1 MGKIQLIGKAV
12 KIAAPFVIKA
22 APAVIEQVN
31 KINEQQKEK
40 KKDYIKIP
48 DVLSL
53 PISEATEVLTKYHF
67 NYSLIKL
74 PADEKIALQP
84 ANTVLR
90 LTPKGGSNVTPNTF
104 VKLYYA
110 DEEIVNES
118 MQKRDTTLA
127 KKTATKQKH
136 KAQLKTVADKA
147 KKITKR

>member
-53 PISEATEVLTKYHF
+53 PINEATEVLTKYHF

-74 PADEKIALQP
+74 PASGKIALQP
-84 ANTVLR
+84 ADTVLK
-90 LTPKGGSNVTPNTF
+90 LTPKGGSNVSPNTF

-110 DEEIVNES
+110 DETIINES
-118 MQKRDTTLA
+118 MQKRDATLA
-127 KKTATKQKH
+127 KKTATKEKH
-136 KAQLKTVADKA
+136 KAQIKTVADKA
-147 KKITKR
+147 KFFSKH

>member
-53 PISEATEVLTKYHF
+53 PINEATEVLTKYHF

-74 PADEKIALQP
+74 PASEKIALQP
-84 ANTVLR
+84 ADTVLK
-90 LTPKGGSNVTPNTF
+90 LTPKGGSNVSPNTF

-110 DEEIVNES
+110 DETIINES
-118 MQKRDTTLA
+118 MQKRDATLA
-127 KKTATKQKH
+127 KKLPQKKNTKHKLKRLLIKQK
-136 KAQLKTVADKA
+136 K
-147 KKITKR
+147 

>member
-22 APAVIEQVN
+22 APAVMEQVN
-31 KINEQQKEK
+31 KITEQQKEK

-53 PISEATEVLTKYHF
+53 PIDEATEVLTKYHF

-74 PADEKIALQP
+74 PADQKLASKA
-84 ANTVLR
+84 ANTVLKI
-90 LTPKGGSNVTPNTF
+90 TPKSGSNVDPNTF

-110 DEEIVNES
+110 DEVIVNES
-118 MQKRDTTLA
+118 IQKQHDAIA
-127 KKTATKQKH
+127 KKNTAKDNRKKKIKH
-136 KAQLKTVADKA
+136 VFDKA
-147 KKITKR
+147 KSFSKH